1 MKSKLL
7 FWLERKVGGAIL
19 KLLRLSLK
27 ISLEN
32 ANPKDQKCIYLFW
45 HRNLIPLAL
54 HRIGET
60 LAIVVSASKDGELIA
75 GPMQELGYIPVRG
88 STTRKGS
95 EALRE
100 MLRLSKEMQLGITP
114 DGPKGPSKSIQPGV
128 LYIALLAG
136 IPIIPMQAEIE
147 REWIFNSWD
156 RFRVPKPF
164 SRIRIKYGSPH
175 WVRSKEDFEPVLLS
189 LKEEMDSLEAE
200 LSYHHKV

>member
-1 MKSKLL
+1 MKSKLF
-7 FWLERKVGGAIL
+7 FWLERKAGGVIL

-27 ISLEN
+27 ISLES

-88 STTRKGS
+88 STTRQGS

-100 MLRLSKEMQLGITP
+100 MLRLSKVMQLGITP
-114 DGPKGPSKSIQPGV
+114 DGPKGPSKNIQPGV

-136 IPIIPMQAEIE
+136 IPIIPLQAEIE
-147 REWIFNSWD
+147 REWVFNSWD

-175 WVRSKEDFEPVLLS
+175 WVRSKEDFDPVLTS

-200 LSYHHKV
+200 LSF

>member
-1 MKSKLL
+1 MKNKLF

-54 HRIGET
+54 HRIGEK

-75 GPMQELGYIPVRG
+75 GPMKELGYVPVRG
-88 STTRKGS
+88 STTRRGS
-95 EALRE
+95 EAMRE
-100 MLRLSKEMQLGITP
+100 MLRLSREMQLGITP

-147 REWIFNSWD
+147 HEWVFNSWD

-164 SRIRIKYGSPH
+164 SRVRIKYGSPH
-175 WVRSKEDFEPVLLS
+175 WVKSKEDFEPVLAS
-189 LKEEMDSLEAE
+189 LKAEMDFLETE
-200 LSYHHKV
+200 LSFH

>member
-114 DGPKGPSKSIQPGV
+114 DGPKGPSKSIQPGI

-189 LKEEMDSLEAE
+189 LQEEMDSLEAE
-200 LSYHHKV
+200 LSY